1 MKELSE
7 QELYDALAY
16 AKSIDEVI
24 GRKIMEQFQTEQTG
38 LAQAIFSIFPQVI
51 AQKNEDMAFLFMDL
65 CFDVLCVFQHAFGP
79 LPSQNEMDLD
89 WLEKQA
95 VLIDT
100 ELQALNNN
108 NHINEKIRSKLE
120 DRFVDR
126 MIEDGTQTGLVSFM
140 NESIDE
146 FASESPSRVD
156 AIETTQT
163 MIFIVIRLF
172 SNLYSHPKKSV

>member
-1 MKELSE
+1 MRELTK

-16 AKSIDEVI
+16 AKSIDEEL
-24 GRKIMEQFQTEQTG
+24 GRKIMENFQREQTG
-38 LAQAIFSIFPQVI
+38 LAQSIFHIFPQFI
-51 AQKNEDMAFLFMDL
+51 NEKNEDMAFYFMDL
-65 CFDVLCVFQHAFGP
+65 CFDVLCVFQHAFGQ
-79 LPSQNEMDLD
+79 LPSQNEMDSD

-100 ELQALNNN
+100 ELQALNDNT
-108 NHINEKIRSKLE
+108 HMDEKIRSKLE
-120 DRFVDR
+120 DRFIER
-126 MIEDGTQTGLVSFM
+126 MIEDGTQTGLVRFM

-156 AIETTQT
+156 GIKTTQT

-172 SNLYSHPKKSV
+172 SNLYSHSKKSV